1 MTEEQKKWFDKLYL
15 KRNNT
20 ATTLMDDFAISNMWN
35 SVIEKYSDQAHF
47 IYELLQNA
55 NDAKATKSS
64 FQLTQNGL
72 YFKHNGNKNFWV
84 SNPETEKEDQQNNSL
99 GDINAITAV
108 AQSNKKDQSTIG
120 KFGVGFKAV
129 FQYTE
134 TPHIYD
140 PIFQFKINKF
150 IVPIRLENDLSD
162 RQKNETVFY
171 FPFDKQEA
179 DENGNLK
186 MSPEKAYLDILE
198 KLKSLIYPTLFLSSL
213 QEVKWLTEK
222 ETGEYTKKIAKRTQ
236 EGNISCEKIELNQQI
251 GLQQTKDKLFLFSR
265 LTEEY
270 GLNYSI
276 GFFLDEKNR
285 LTPKE
290 FTAFCFFPT
299 KEATNLNFILHAPFL
314 LTDSR
319 EGIHRSKEHNSNMV
333 DLLAQLSS
341 DSLLILK
348 KLNLI
353 DDNIINIIPY
363 KEKDF
368 YVQDSWGNLNRRN
381 PKFFAPFYTA
391 IKEKL
396 ETEELLPTIDNF
408 IESQNAYWAQD
419 NPVLNLFSD
428 EQLAMLI
435 DDEDA
440 KWVFRNLVRNQTGK
454 DDELREYIEGCTANW
469 YEMNDLLKLFD
480 SNFIENQSNEWL
492 HRLYEYLSKNNSY
505 WGDVMDIPPQS
516 LPLFRAN
523 VYHRFRSNVYH

>member
-1 MTEEQKKWFDKLYL
+1 
-15 KRNNT
+15 
-20 ATTLMDDFAISNMWN
+20 
-35 SVIEKYSDQAHF
+35 
-47 IYELLQNA
+47 
-55 NDAKATKSS
+55 
-64 FQLTQNGL
+64 
-72 YFKHNGNKNFWV
+72 
-84 SNPETEKEDQQNNSL
+84 
-99 GDINAITAV
+99 
-108 AQSNKKDQSTIG
+108 
-120 KFGVGFKAV
+120 
-129 FQYTE
+129 
-134 TPHIYD
+134 
-140 PIFQFKINKF
+140 
-150 IVPIRLENDLSD
+150 LSD